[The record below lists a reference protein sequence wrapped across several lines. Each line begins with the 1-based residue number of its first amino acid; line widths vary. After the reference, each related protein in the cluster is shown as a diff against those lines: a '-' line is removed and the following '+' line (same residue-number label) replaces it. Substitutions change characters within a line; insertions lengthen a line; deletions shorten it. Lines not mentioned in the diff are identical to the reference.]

1 MLMASR
7 IISNKQ
13 SQYFALL

>member
-13 SQYFALL
+13 SRYFALL